1 MSTWHHVLVTEE
13 RGDLRDR
20 LQRAAVELLDAEG
33 VEAVTIRAVARRVQ
47 VSHGAPRRHF
57 PTRALLL
64 ATLAQDG
71 YTELLRQMGALDEA
85 AASADRLTEAAHA
98 YLAFAREHPA
108 LFDLMTRHDLL
119 ENSGLDLRRSSL
131 AALARWDELVLAAR
145 PHSSPQDRLL
155 LFTAV
160 HGLAALHSHRALDLL
175 EQDPALLL
183 TAILTPPPTA
193 PLS

>member
-1 MSTWHHVLVTEE
+1 MSSPWQHVLVTDARE
-13 RGDLRDR
+13 DLRDR
-20 LQRAAVELLDAEG
+20 LQRAAAELLDAEG
-33 VEAVTIRAVARRVQ
+33 VEAVTIRAVARRAE

-57 PTRALLL
+57 PTRAFLL
-64 ATLAQDG
+64 ATLAHDG
-71 YTELLRQMGALDEA
+71 YARLLHQMGVLDEA
-85 AASADRLTEAAHA
+85 ATPADRLSQAAHA
-98 YLAFAREHPA
+98 YLAFARENPA

-145 PHSSPQDRLL
+145 PGISPDDRLV
-155 LFTAV
+155 LFAAV

-183 TAILTPPPTA
+183 TAILSSPDVGRD
-193 PLS
+193 